1 MVNSPTEKRIP
12 FLENGDR
19 LTAYEF
25 DRRSEAMPYL
35 EKAELIEGVVYVP
48 AALRFRSHGR
58 PHSLL
63 MTWLGVYK
71 TFTPGVEIGDTP
83 TVRLDPD
90 NRPQPDAVLLIDSAA
105 GGQARISADD
115 YIEGAPEL
123 VVEVAASS
131 AAIDLHSKKTVYR
144 RNGVQEYIVWQTFE
158 NRLDWF
164 ILQQGEY
171 ASIAAD
177 SEGIVKSQVFPG
189 LWLAIESL
197 LQGEM
202 PRVLAVLQAGL
213 ASAEHAEFL
222 RGLAQR

>member
-1 MVNSPTEKRIP
+1 M
-12 FLENGDR
+12 
-19 LTAYEF
+19 
-25 DRRSEAMPYL
+25 
-35 EKAELIEGVVYVP
+35 
-48 AALRFRSHGR
+48 
-58 PHSLL
+58 
-63 MTWLGVYK
+63 
-71 TFTPGVEIGDTP
+71 
-83 TVRLDPD
+83 
-90 NRPQPDAVLLIDSAA
+90 
-105 GGQARISADD
+105 
-115 YIEGAPEL
+115 
-123 VVEVAASS
+123 EVAASS

-164 ILQQGEY
+164 ILQQGDY

-177 SEGIVKSQVFPG
+177 SEGIVKSQIFPG

-222 RGLAQR
+222 RRLAQR

>member
-1 MVNSPTEKRIP
+1 MVNLPTETRIP

-25 DRRSEAMPYL
+25 ERRYEATPDL
-35 EKAELIEGVVYVP
+35 KRAELIEGVVYVP
-48 AALRFRSHGR
+48 AALRFKSHAE
-58 PHSLL
+58 PHSAI

-71 TFTPGVEIGDTP
+71 ALTPGVAIGDTP

-164 ILQQGEY
+164 SLRQGEY
-171 ASIAAD
+171 ESIAAD
-177 SEGIVKSQVFPG
+177 PKGILKSQVFPG

-197 LQGEM
+197 LQGAM
-202 PRVLAVLQAGL
+202 PRVLAVLQEGL
-213 ASAEHAEFL
+213 ASAEHGEFL
-222 RGLAQR
+222 RQLAQR